1 MTLPRR
7 RREIFCKREI
17 ILKNL
22 GCSITKF
29 YNYSDSFRKRYD
41 TAAYTQ
47 KSLCDNKIFFS
58 KLNPS
63 SWECKHIDIS
73 NIHKKLLQ
81 HIQSFRNFHS
91 ALDEIKSKVNKTFQN
106 EIRLILSGISN
117 IANHADNLMRM
128 KSENT
133 KFINKYIEDT
143 RELFNMA
150 GDARNEKVHSQV
162 FAQFVI
168 RLDCFKKS
176 VFGHCKQ
183 EYRYCKQQ

>member
-17 ILKNL
+17 ILKNP

-29 YNYSDSFRKRYD
+29 YNYSDSFKKRYD
-41 TAAYTQ
+41 TATYTQ
-47 KSLCDNKIFFS
+47 KSLCDNKILFS

-150 GDARNEKVHSQV
+150 GDACNEKVHPQV